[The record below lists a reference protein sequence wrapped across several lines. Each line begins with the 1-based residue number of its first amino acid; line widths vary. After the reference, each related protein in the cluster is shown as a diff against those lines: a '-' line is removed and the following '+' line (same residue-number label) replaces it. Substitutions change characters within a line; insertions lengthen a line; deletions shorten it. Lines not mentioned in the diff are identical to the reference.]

1 MQAAFEPEINGKIDQ
16 NYHIYKNISSSLS
29 TQLMIFAPIFVS
41 AHVHGICIKNCEKRS
56 KIDKVMVVKHMKFQE
71 NWVKNHYY

>member
-1 MQAAFEPEINGKIDQ
+1 MQAVFQPEINGKINQ

-29 TQLMIFAPIFVS
+29 IQLIMFAPIFVS
-41 AHVHGICIKNCEKRS
+41 AHVHKICIKNCVKWS
-56 KIDKVMVVKHMKFQE
+56 KIDKVMVVKYMKFQE